1 MCKDNTGK
9 VRFSAMDMIS
19 SGKTGQTSAT
29 GTAGIVLVFMSVL
42 IMIALVVM
50 YFIKQDEAGHILSFF
65 DKITVVLGIGAA
77 LLGTRKIS
85 GVIASRSA
93 SNIVDLVEDTVYN
106 MEGENG
112 RRRAKARRRK
122 DSLPCECDDEGE
134 FCGPDYEVGPD
145 YETDQYAD
153 NYEADENVEN

>member
-1 MCKDNTGK
+1 
-9 VRFSAMDMIS
+9 MDMIS

-42 IMIALVVM
+42 IMLALIVM

-93 SNIVDLVEDTVYN
+93 ANIVDLVEDTVYN
-106 MEGENG
+106 IEEENG
-112 RRRAKARRRK
+112 HRRARVRRRK

-134 FCGPDYEVGPD
+134 FCGPDYEV
-145 YETDQYAD
+145 DQYAE